1 MLDIYLATDK
11 SLYHNFPLWSITF
24 YDFIP
29 ALNTSTFGA
38 LKIRKI
44 NRMFP
49 VLLTSCR
56 IFGIHNFIT
65 VNKSKNILNI
75 YK

>member
-1 MLDIYLATDK
+1 MVDIFLATDK
-11 SLYHNFPLWSITF
+11 SLYHNFRLWSITF

-29 ALNTSTFGA
+29 ALNTSTFGV

-56 IFGIHNFIT
+56 IFGVYNFVT
-65 VNKSKNILNI
+65 GSRVKNILNDN
-75 YK
+75 K